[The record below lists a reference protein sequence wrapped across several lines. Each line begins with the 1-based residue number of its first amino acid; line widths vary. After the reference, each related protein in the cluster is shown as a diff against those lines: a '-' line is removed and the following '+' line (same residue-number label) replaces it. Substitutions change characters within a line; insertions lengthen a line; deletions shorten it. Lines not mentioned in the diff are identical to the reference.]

1 MSYFSFFFL
10 SLEKMW
16 HPFNFI
22 VLSVPHLKQSS
33 WSFQQQAILAPNPM
47 MEYYMH
53 GTLSGRIWF
62 DSQFSQDVFSLFYVS
77 SNDFLELLGVLI
89 PISPGPYGA
98 RDLNNSLANKF
109 SQVPTP
115 DTTILHTR
123 TSILEHGNSLKN
135 MISPLVI
142 KRGIYTKFHMIDILL
157 EGILLKNSELWAMKK
172 QHQRTTLF

>member
-1 MSYFSFFFL
+1 
-10 SLEKMW
+10 
-16 HPFNFI
+16 
-22 VLSVPHLKQSS
+22 
-33 WSFQQQAILAPNPM
+33 
-47 MEYYMH
+47 
-53 GTLSGRIWF
+53 
-62 DSQFSQDVFSLFYVS
+62 VFSLFYVS